1 MIYTLDKLNELSG
14 GDQDFINSIISVF
27 VDETPQDLSDL
38 KLAIE
43 VQAFDAI
50 YQHAHKIKPNVD
62 LLGMDET
69 TAHILSI
76 ETEAKSDKNIGR
88 IEKLFP
94 KVEASIKDCIAQ
106 LKENH
111 SL

>member
-14 GDQDFINSIISVF
+14 GDQDFITSILTVF
-27 VDETPQDLSDL
+27 VEETPQDLSHL

-43 VQAFDAI
+43 VEAYDAI

-69 TAHILSI
+69 TAQILAI
-76 ETEAKSDKNIGR
+76 ETEAKNDKNLSR
-88 IEKLFP
+88 IKSLYP
-94 KVEASIKDCIAQ
+94 KIEESITACIAQ
-106 LKENH
+106 LKENYK
-111 SL
+111 L

>member
-1 MIYTLDKLNELSG
+1 MQYNLDKLNELSG
-14 GDQDFINSIISVF
+14 GDMDFILSILTVF
-27 VDETPQDLSDL
+27 VEETPQDLADL

-43 VQAFDAI
+43 VEAYDAM
-50 YQHAHKIKPNVD
+50 YQNAHKIKPNVD

-76 ETEAKSDKNIGR
+76 ETEAKTNKNLSR

-94 KVEASIKDCIAQ
+94 KVETSIQECIEQ
-106 LKENH
+106 LKENFN
-111 SL
+111 L